1 MGRKAKKIPVKQE
14 AAAVGVPRTSK
25 AEKMRK
31 SEKAEQSQ
39 KPLKPRVIAFYS
51 DKQGKKYREF
61 SNFYSDTPAFRFV
74 LPAFCRREGWPD
86 SWPCQFSE
94 KAIMLTKA
102 ALMGDEEAFGEIQ
115 RASSPVACKKL
126 GRGVQNF
133 DQKLW
138 LEHVEEIAF
147 EVVRQKFAA
156 DDALGAV
163 LLSTGNAVLAEAA
176 PNDCIWGIGLGT
188 TDDRSLDP
196 AQWCGRNILGF
207 SLMRARAFLRG
218 ESLSFDEARVLADL
232 GEASILS
239 SMEGGDSVVLEKS
252 TVPEDEA
259 KAALPMEMAMAA
271 EENFLRPVTDLEA
284 VRSCFE
290 RYGVVGVTGVL
301 SREECRVLV
310 SEGLE
315 PELPDGCHMDQPET
329 YDLADAN
336 MNRYGVVGK
345 KTLFSRALL
354 EARLHPHVVAAYK
367 AVHNREDVFACH
379 DRYAWMRPTE
389 MNKAWD
395 TPFTWP
401 GLHFDVNLRSY
412 FGLRRAEVDEFLAGS
427 DYGNSDGFVRENNA
441 KHESM
446 GRTVQGVLNVFDN
459 AEEDGGFQ
467 CVPGF
472 FGQALKDWVT
482 NHPALPAAEPN
493 GRYNL
498 GGCGTDSRLG
508 AQAVRV
514 PCPAGTLI
522 LFDATLPHG
531 TRPNT
536 SSRNRAILFLRY
548 LTSEELPPLAWRNRN
563 AALRRLAAA
572 VDFKADAR
580 QEWHMYGPE

>member
-1 MGRKAKKIPVKQE
+1 MGRKAKKAPAKEE
-14 AAAVGVPRTSK
+14 AAKNCVRSTHKS
-25 AEKMRK
+25 EKSRK
-31 SEKAEQSQ
+31 SENEENLQE
-39 KPLKPRVIAFYS
+39 PGRLRVIAFYS

-61 SNFYSDTPAFRFV
+61 SNFYSEAPAFQFAF
-74 LPAFCRREGWPD
+74 PAFCIREGWPD

-115 RASSPVACKKL
+115 RASSPAACKKL

-133 DQKLW
+133 DQELW
-138 LEHVEEIAF
+138 DQHLEETAF
-147 EVVRQKFAA
+147 EVVRQKFEANEELSA
-156 DDALGAV
+156 I
-163 LLSTGNAVLAEAA
+163 LLSTGNSILAEAA

-188 TDDRSLDP
+188 SDDRSLDP
-196 AQWCGRNILGF
+196 GQWCGRNILGF
-207 SLMRARAFLRG
+207 ALMRARACLRG
-218 ESLSFDEARVLADL
+218 ESLTADEARVLAGL
-232 GEASILS
+232 GNTSLPS
-239 SMEGGDSVVLEKS
+239 SMEGGNSTVLES
-252 TVPEDEA
+252 SAIPE
-259 KAALPMEMAMAA
+259 A
-271 EENFLRPVTDLEA
+271 EENFLRPVTDPEA

-301 SREECRVLV
+301 SLEDCRLLV

-315 PELPDGCHMDQPET
+315 PELPDGCYMDRPDT
-329 YDLADAN
+329 YDLADAS

-345 KTLFSRALL
+345 NALFSRRLL
-354 EARLHPHVVAAYK
+354 EARLHPNVVAAYK
-367 AVHNREDVFACH
+367 AVHGREDVFASH

-389 MNKAWD
+389 LNKAWD

-412 FGLRRAEVDEFLAGS
+412 FGPLGVRAEVDKFLAGT
-427 DYGNSDGFVRENNA
+427 DYDNLNGFVAENNA

-459 AEEDGGFQ
+459 ADEDGGFQ

-472 FGQALKDWVT
+472 FGQTLKDWVAS
-482 NHPALPAAEPN
+482 HPSLPEAELN

-498 GGCGTDSRLG
+498 GNCGPDSKLG
-508 AQAVRV
+508 ARAVRV

-522 LFDATLPHG
+522 LFDTTLPHG
-531 TRPNT
+531 TRPNI
-536 SSRNRAILFLRY
+536 SSCSRAILFLRY
-548 LTSEELPPLAWRNRN
+548 LTSEELPPPAWRKRN

-572 VDFKADAR
+572 VDFKADAVHE
-580 QEWHMYGPE
+580 QHMYGPE